1 MKQHIP
7 YVRYCIAAAC
17 TSLFVGAHAQTLDE
31 VIVSASGQ
39 EQSAFDA
46 PAAIQAV
53 EQGVIQNSGPQ
64 VNLSES
70 LNRIPGLIV
79 LNRQNY
85 SQDLQLSIRG
95 SGSRASFG
103 IRGSRLIVDG
113 IPATMPDG
121 QGQASTISLPSAKR
135 IEVLRGPLAQM
146 YGNSSA
152 GVIQVF
158 SVEGTDTPQ
167 LKTSMDAGPNGMQ
180 RLGLQATGTT
190 NGVGYVIDHS
200 DFKTDGY
207 RQHSAAKRKHTNTK
221 LTTTV
226 FEDTKLSLVGNFFDM
241 PLSQDPRGLTKAQL
255 DADRRQAGTDAI
267 AFNTGKEVSQN
278 QIGFVTETKLTA
290 TSDVLFR
297 AYVGERELGNR
308 LAPTTPPGTPNRVG
322 NTVEFDR
329 SFKGLGFRHSSSH
342 AVADGAVTFSFGA
355 ELEDMKDQRKGF
367 QNLAGGVKG
376 NLTREEDNTVTSTGV
391 FAQANWLIND
401 DWSAVFGLRSNE
413 VKFKV
418 NDYFIRSTNPDDSGS
433 VTFRS
438 TNPVLGFTRHLT
450 EDSNVFFN
458 YGKGFD
464 TPTLTEAAYRSTD
477 PLVGGLN
484 LDLKPAKSDHY
495 EIGLKTRLG
504 ETQRLDVSYF
514 VINTKNEI
522 VVAENLGGR
531 SLFTNASKTSRSG
544 IEIAHSAQWDQE
556 FSSYLAFSTLNARF
570 GDSFQYL
577 TGRRENPTRVDIP
590 KGNHI
595 PGTMDKQ
602 LFAELS
608 WKPKDAPGLITSLE
622 LLYQGKMRVND
633 LNSAVT
639 PGVTTF
645 NLRIGWDRSYGPW
658 AIKSYLR
665 VDNLTDK
672 HYVGSVIS
680 NAGGDRFYEP
690 APGRQVGVGLSAT
703 YSF

>member
-1 MKQHIP
+1 M
-7 YVRYCIAAAC
+7 
-17 TSLFVGAHAQTLDE
+17 GAHAQTLDE

-53 EQGVIQNSGPQ
+53 EQSVIQNSGPQ

-200 DFKTDGY
+200 EFKTDGY

-255 DADRRQAGTDAI
+255 DADRRQAGTNSTL
-267 AFNTGKEVSQN
+267 FNTGKTVSQN
-278 QIGFVTETKLTA
+278 QIGVVAQTKLSA
-290 TSDVLFR
+290 SSDLLLR

-308 LAPTTPPGTPNRVG
+308 LAPTSPGQPG

-329 SFKGLGFRHSSSH
+329 SFKGLGFRHNSTA
-342 AVADGAVTFSFGA
+342 AVGDGAVTFSFGA

-418 NDYFIRSTNPDDSGS
+418 KDYFIRSTNPDDSGS

-438 TNPVLGFTRHLT
+438 TNPVLGLTHHLSQET
-450 EDSNVFFN
+450 NLFLN

-464 TPTLTEAAYRSTD
+464 TPTLTEIAYRTTSTAD
-477 PLVGGLN
+477 GGLN
-484 LDLKPAKSDHY
+484 LAIKPAKSDHY

-504 ETQRLDVSYF
+504 ESQRLDVSYF
-514 VINTKNEI
+514 LINTKNEI
-522 VVAENLGGR
+522 VVSQNVGGR
-531 SLFTNASKTSRSG
+531 AVFTNASTTKRSG
-544 IEIAHSAQWDQE
+544 LEVAHSAQWSDE
-556 FSSYLAFSTLNARF
+556 VSSYLALTTLNARF
-570 GDSFQYL
+570 KDSFVSNSG
-577 TGRRENPTRVDIP
+577 TIP
-590 KGNHI
+590 AGNYI

-602 LFAELS
+602 VFAELVWQPLS
-608 WKPKDAPGLITSLE
+608 IQGFSSSLE
-622 LLYQGKMRVND
+622 WVHQGKIRVND
-633 LNSAVT
+633 LNVAATEAVS
-639 PGVTTF
+639 VF
-645 NLRIGWDRSYGPW
+645 NLRLGWNRQYGPW

-665 VDNLTDK
+665 VENIADK
-672 HYVGSVIS
+672 DYVGSVIA
-680 NAGGDRFYEP
+680 NDGGSRFYEP
-690 APGRQVGVGLSAT
+690 APGRQVGVGLSAI